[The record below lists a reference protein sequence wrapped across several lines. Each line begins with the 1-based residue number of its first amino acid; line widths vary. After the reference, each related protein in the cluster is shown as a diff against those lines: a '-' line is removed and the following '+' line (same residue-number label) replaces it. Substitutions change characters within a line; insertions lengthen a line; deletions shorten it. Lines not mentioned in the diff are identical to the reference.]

1 MQQHTY
7 ATTHK
12 NIADDDIIPLG
23 IISSIHKNKNESLSI
38 AQKQNQKINTDL
50 LVKSKVYP
58 RTNANTH
65 INTSTHIR
73 QILFFR
79 IQTSVVLIS

>member
-1 MQQHTY
+1 MQQHINTY

-58 RTNANTH
+58 RTYANTH
-65 INTSTHIR
+65 INTSHT
-73 QILFFR
+73 LDKFCFFVSR
-79 IQTSVVLIS
+79 PLLC